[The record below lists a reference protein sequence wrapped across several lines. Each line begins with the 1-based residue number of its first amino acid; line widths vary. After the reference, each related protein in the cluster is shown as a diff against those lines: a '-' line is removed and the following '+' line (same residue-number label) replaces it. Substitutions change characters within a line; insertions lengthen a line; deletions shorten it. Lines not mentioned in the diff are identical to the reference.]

1 MSDAA
6 TPGHTARGFV
16 CAAVSIF
23 GFRILAALTDDTAF
37 GLVAILPIGMSQ
49 VCSCNW
55 EDSVQPGAV
64 VAAGDPMGYFLFGG
78 SDVVMV
84 FQRGVTLEL
93 VTTEH
98 ILMGEPYA
106 DVRPAEAQGGPN
118 G

>member
-1 MSDAA
+1 M
-6 TPGHTARGFV
+6 
-16 CAAVSIF
+16 
-23 GFRILAALTDDTAF
+23 
-37 GLVAILPIGMSQ
+37 AILPIGMSQ

-55 EDSVQPGAV
+55 EDGVQPGAV